1 MPLLPMLQHIK
12 EWSMYDRRGCISSYR
27 FRQQEQFCCLSLW
40 VTVPLTSR
48 MWIVIIFKKERGS
61 NEIGNRSK
69 EVVRQCKAENADG
82 F

>member
-1 MPLLPMLQHIK
+1 
-12 EWSMYDRRGCISSYR
+12 MYDRHDCTSLYG
-27 FRQQEQFCCLSLW
+27 FRQQEQFCCLFLW

-69 EVVRQCKAENADG
+69 EVVCRCKAENADG

>member
-1 MPLLPMLQHIK
+1 
-12 EWSMYDRRGCISSYR
+12 MYDRHDRTSLYR
-27 FRQQEQFCCLSLW
+27 FRQQEQFCCLFLS

-69 EVVRQCKAENADG
+69 EVVCRCKAENADG